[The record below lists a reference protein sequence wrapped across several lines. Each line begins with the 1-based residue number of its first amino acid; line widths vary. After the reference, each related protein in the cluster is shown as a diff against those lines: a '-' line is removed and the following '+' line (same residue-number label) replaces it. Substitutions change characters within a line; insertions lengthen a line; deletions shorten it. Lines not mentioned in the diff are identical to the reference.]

1 VKRKS
6 LKFRLV
12 AFILA
17 IIISM
22 ASLNIYSLFVIRDIK
37 AKYSNMIDKMI
48 YINQIGQNIG
58 LSVYYFDKY
67 FTTRTINDLD
77 LFRGYCN
84 NAKRDTFILETYFE
98 DNNLVTLRNLQNVID
113 SYKDLADKTT
123 SSYLFA
129 EKDEEYYGDFN
140 ETKQIAS
147 YCSEYVQKLQ
157 ESYLKYNN
165 TMYKNLNK
173 QIERNNILIMI
184 FFVTTTVGCIV
195 IALLFSRRIIRP
207 IGNLAEKS
215 QRISKG
221 ELDIDKTKASGMYE
235 IDLLSQGF
243 DTMVENVKVLIEKIK
258 ENADIEKKLK
268 DEEMRSLLFE
278 NMLKESQL
286 KMLQSQINPHF
297 LFNTLNTIVQISI
310 IEGASETEK
319 LINSVSDLLRY
330 SLVMIDKQSTVK
342 KEIEIIKQYIYIQE
356 TRFED
361 RVKFN
366 LEVDEALLDI
376 EIPGMTLQP
385 LVENAF
391 MHGIESKEEGG
402 KITIKV
408 CEENKCCNIIIED
421 DGVGISKERIE
432 EILGEETSEQK
443 EKHTSMGLKNV
454 IKRLRILYSN
464 VDVFLIESV
473 ENVGTKIYIKIPINK
488 GELHV

>member
-1 VKRKS
+1 MKRKS

-12 AFILA
+12 AFILV

-37 AKYSNMIDKMI
+37 ARYSNMIDKMI

-67 FTTRTINDLD
+67 FTSRTINDLD

-98 DNNLVTLRNLQNVID
+98 DNNLVTLKNLQNVID

-123 SSYLFA
+123 SNYLFS
-129 EKDEEYYGDFN
+129 EKAEEYSADFH

-165 TMYKNLNK
+165 TMYMNLNK
-173 QIERNNILIMI
+173 QIERNNILIMV

-195 IALLFSRRIIRP
+195 IALLFSREIIRP

-221 ELDIDKTKASGMYE
+221 ELDIDKTKDSGMYE

-243 DTMVENVKVLIEKIK
+243 DTMVENIKELIEKIK

-297 LFNTLNTIVQISI
+297 LFNTLNTIAQISI

-342 KEIEIIKQYIYIQE
+342 KEIEIIKQYIFIQE

-361 RVKFN
+361 RVKFI
-366 LEVDEALLDI
+366 LEVDKLLLDV

-402 KITIKV
+402 QITIKV
-408 CEENKCCNIIIED
+408 CEEDNNCNIIIED
-421 DGVGISKERIE
+421 DGVGMPKEKIA
-432 EILGEETSEQK
+432 EILGEDKIEQK
-443 EKHTSMGLKNV
+443 EKHTSIGLKNV
-454 IKRLRILYSN
+454 IKRLRIIYSN
-464 VDVFLIESV
+464 ADVFLIESI
-473 ENVGTKIYIKIPINK
+473 ENMGTKIYIKIPINK

>member
-12 AFILA
+12 TFILA
-17 IIISM
+17 VIISM

-84 NAKRDTFILETYFE
+84 NAKRDTYMLETYFE
-98 DNNLVTLRNLQNVID
+98 DNNLITLKNLQNVID

-123 SSYLFA
+123 SSYLFSEKA
-129 EKDEEYYGDFN
+129 EEFYGDFN

-165 TMYKNLNK
+165 AMYMDLNK
-173 QIERNNILIMI
+173 QIERNNILIII
-184 FFVTTTVGCIV
+184 FFIVTTVGCI
-195 IALLFSRRIIRP
+195 IFALLFSRKIIRP

-221 ELDIDKTKASGMYE
+221 ELDIDKTKPSGMYE

-243 DTMVENVKVLIEKIK
+243 DTMVQNVKVLIDKIK
-258 ENADIEKKLK
+258 VSADIEKKLK

-297 LFNTLNTIVQISI
+297 LFNTLNTVAQISI

-330 SLVMIDKQSTVK
+330 SLVMIDKQSTIK

-366 LEVDEALLDI
+366 LEVDNSLIDV

-402 KITIKV
+402 QITIRV
-408 CEENKCCNIIIED
+408 CEEDMYCKIIIED
-421 DGVGISKERIE
+421 DGVGMPKEKIE
-432 EILGEETSEQK
+432 EILEEKKIEQK
-443 EKHTSMGLKNV
+443 DKHTSIGLKNV
-454 IKRLRILYSN
+454 IKRLRILYSYA
-464 VDVFLIESV
+464 DVFLIDSV
-473 ENVGTKIYIKIPINK
+473 ENVGTKIYIKIPINR

>member
-1 VKRKS
+1 MKGKS
-6 LKFRLV
+6 LKFKLI
-12 AFILA
+12 AFILS

-37 AKYSNMIDKMI
+37 AKYSTMIDKMI
-48 YINQIGQNIG
+48 YINQIGQNIE

-67 FTTRTINDLD
+67 FNTRAINDLD
-77 LFRGYCN
+77 LFRSYCN

-98 DNNLVTLRNLQNVID
+98 DTNLPTLKNLQNVID
-113 SYKDLADKTT
+113 SYKDLADNTT
-123 SSYLFA
+123 SKYLFS
-129 EKDEEYYGDFN
+129 EKTDDFYDDFK

-157 ESYLKYNN
+157 ESYLNYNN
-165 TMYKNLNK
+165 TMYLDLNK
-173 QIERNNILIMI
+173 QMERNNILIVI
-184 FFVTTTVGCIV
+184 FFVTTTVGCII
-195 IALLFSRRIIRP
+195 IALLFSRRIIKP
-207 IGNLAEKS
+207 IGILVDKS

-221 ELDIDKTKASGMYE
+221 ELDIDKTKSSGMYE
-235 IDLLSQGF
+235 IDLLAQGF
-243 DTMVENVKVLIEKIK
+243 DTMVENINDLIKKIK

-310 IEGASETEK
+310 IEGAYETEK

-330 SLVMIDKQSTVK
+330 SLVMIDKQSNVK
-342 KEIEIIKQYIYIQE
+342 KEIEIIKQYMYIQE

-361 RVKFN
+361 RVKFK
-366 LEVDEALLDI
+366 LEVDNSLLDI

-391 MHGIESKEEGG
+391 LHGIESKEEGG
-402 KITIKV
+402 EITIRV
-408 CEENKCCNIIIED
+408 CNRGENCNIIIED
-421 DGVGISKERIE
+421 DGVGMSLEKIR
-432 EILGEETSEQK
+432 EILQEEKMENK
-443 EKHTSMGLKNV
+443 DKHTSIGLKNV
-454 IKRLRILYSN
+454 INRLRIVYPN
-464 VDVFLIESV
+464 NDVFSIEST
-473 ENVGTKIYIKIPINK
+473 EGVGTKIYIKIPIVK
-488 GELHV
+488 EELHV